1 MFGQWNTSQSGIA
14 KLRLVTLQLQGE
26 VSAASLL
33 QLAIRHGASYRR
45 HDVENQESRSRLRG
59 VWTQTATVVKSSASD
74 RTPSFCCVEHA
85 LPQLFGTIGVQR
97 DGCVDFSHLVT
108 GCM

>member
-33 QLAIRHGASYRR
+33 QLAISHGASY
-45 HDVENQESRSRLRG
+45 
-59 VWTQTATVVKSSASD
+59 
-74 RTPSFCCVEHA
+74 
-85 LPQLFGTIGVQR
+85 
-97 DGCVDFSHLVT
+97 
-108 GCM
+108 

>member
-45 HDVENQESRSRLRG
+45 RDVENQESWSRLRG

-74 RTPSFCCVEHA
+74 RTPSPC
-85 LPQLFGTIGVQR
+85 LN
-97 DGCVDFSHLVT
+97 FSELLV
-108 GCM
+108 CKEMVASISPIW